1 MPHRALI
8 GLGTNLGD
16 RRANIA
22 EALEKIREIENSR
35 VIRSSS
41 LYESEPH
48 GDAKT
53 WFYNAACELE
63 TEISPQDVLK
73 NLLEIEKTMGRRR
86 VKGKKWGSRIIDL
99 DLLFYDN
106 VVLGGRKLV
115 LPHKRLAERKFVLMP
130 LAEIAPQQ
138 SHPETGQTVSQL
150 LASTLDDKKVTL
162 LPPR

>member
-1 MPHRALI
+1 
-8 GLGTNLGD
+8 
-16 RRANIA
+16 
-22 EALEKIREIENSR
+22 
-35 VIRSSS
+35 
-41 LYESEPH
+41 
-48 GDAKT
+48 
-53 WFYNAACELE
+53 
-63 TEISPQDVLK
+63 
-73 NLLEIEKTMGRRR
+73 MGRRR